1 MSNPN
6 RLALATLALWLGAI
20 CAAAPASAA
29 VRKVEA
35 ASVATPTSAATQV
48 ARWVIASDDN
58 HGLPFA
64 VVDKA
69 AAKVFVYGASGQL
82 RGMAPALLGL
92 ARGDGSAPGIGDRR
106 MAAIRPDERTTPAGR
121 FLAAYGPAS
130 GHRKVLWVD
139 YATAISLHPVVT
151 SNPKEQRLKRLQ
163 SPTPKDNR
171 ITYGCINV
179 SAAFYEKVVRRT
191 FTGTKGVVYVLP
203 ETQPLDAV
211 FPALRLQA
219 ADAQENPVPE
229 RSQAVRLAGAASA
242 PGVATR

>member
-179 SAAFYEKVVRRT
+179 SAAFYEKVVRPAFART
-191 FTGTKGVVYVLP
+191 SGIVYVLP
-203 ETQPLDAV
+203 EKSPMEEV
-211 FPALRLQA
+211 FPTFRPALRDVA
-219 ADAQENPVPE
+219 ASAATGP
-229 RSQAVRLAGAASA
+229 AGAAKADAALSK
-242 PGVATR
+242 